1 VEIMKKNFAKPLIT
15 AGTLL
20 CLASSP
26 DAAIRNA
33 VSGYG
38 ADNTGATYATDKLQ
52 NAINAC
58 AAGDTLLIP
67 DGTYLMNS
75 GLNLKSDM
83 TVILAKNALVKAN
96 TINEW
101 VRNGSSLFDASGKTR
116 VTITGGGAI
125 DGGGLVY
132 PRGTYDKPRPGHG
145 IHLNNCTNS
154 IIRNVVV
161 RNIPTFAVDIVNS
174 SDIVLDSV
182 TIRGRGFANLKGS
195 SDGMDL
201 EGSHHITVTNADIE
215 AGDDGLCLKANDAA
229 HPVHDITMR
238 NCTLAST
245 CNAWKIGTATKGET
259 YNILAEN
266 ITVNKHSNPGS
277 GNPVPTGDCI
287 SAIAVESNDHG
298 RVHHVTVR
306 NFKVNSCYSPIYFDM
321 QNRGS
326 GADSKMDDIV
336 IQNVNV
342 LKAVTQPIIFNWQ
355 CGMTEKMKDIRLSK
369 ITVHNYGAI
378 KGNNL
383 SCMSGGYPDAQ
394 YNGEANAYGIWAR
407 GVDGLK
413 LECLDFY
420 DDGNSKRKK
429 FVFDASAQNVDSSAI
444 ADCSGVGLAR
454 SSPGLRMLLTA
465 DPGARLFDIGGRGY
479 SGRGDARA
487 TGFWLRKDGSLSVSR
502 LQSSR

>member
-1 VEIMKKNFAKPLIT
+1 MKKKYAKPLLA
-15 AGTLL
+15 AGTLS
-20 CLASSP
+20 CLALP
-26 DAAIRNA
+26 PYAAIRNV

-38 ADNTGATYATDKLQ
+38 ADNSGSTYTTDKLQ

-83 TVILAKNALVKAN
+83 TVILSKNALVKAN

-101 VRNGSSLFDASGKTR
+101 VRNGSSLFDANNKQR
-116 VTITGGGAI
+116 VLITGGGTI

-145 IHLNNCTNS
+145 IHFTNCTNMA
-154 IIRNVVV
+154 IRNVVV
-161 RNIPTFAVDIVNS
+161 RNIPTFAVDIDNS
-174 SDIVLDSV
+174 SEITIDTIV
-182 TIRGRGFANLKGS
+182 IRGRGFANLKGS
-195 SDGMDL
+195 SDGLDL

-215 AGDDGLCLKANDAA
+215 VGDDGLCLKANDAA

-326 GADSKMDDIV
+326 GADSKMDNIV

-378 KGNNL
+378 KGGSL
-383 SCMSGGYPDAQ
+383 SCMTGGYPDAQ

-407 GVDGLK
+407 GVNGLK
-413 LECLDFY
+413 LECMDFY
-420 DDGNSKRKK
+420 DDGGSKRRK

-444 ADCSGVGLAR
+444 SDCSGVGLAGMR
-454 SSPGLRMLLTA
+454 SGNRALLIA
-465 DPGARLFDIGGRGY
+465 NPGAGSFDIGGRAF
-479 SGRGDARA
+479 SGQGDAHA
-487 TGFWLRKDGSLSVSR
+487 AGLWFRKDGTLGILP